1 MSESTLFTGQ
11 PVMNQLLSLIP
22 KWLVKELA
30 EKHGADRYCK
40 NFFSY
45 DHLVTMP
52 YSTFSQ
58 CGSLR
63 ELISGLQVNQHRLLH
78 LGLLRTPC
86 RSTLADAN
94 TRRPEAFFE
103 DLFHRLYQLHYG
115 ALPDSR
121 RGRKDI
127 WSRLFIMDST
137 TISLFTD
144 VMQGVGRHP
153 HNGRRKGGAKA
164 HVLMR
169 AQEDVA
175 CFVRIA
181 QGTENDKVMF
191 RHAVLPKGSIVALD
205 KGFNSYA
212 QYAVWTE
219 QGVVFVTRM
228 NGNAVYEMV
237 EEREVSENQRK
248 LGVQADRVVEMT
260 GAGNPG
266 TTRIKARLV
275 HFYDATKKKLLTFMT
290 NDMVHAPATIAAI
303 YKRRWQIELLFKRI
317 KHNYPLHYFL
327 GDPPNA
333 IKIQIRPK
341 AGCALIADLLLKVV
355 KDRVDHSSERRWSFA
370 NLAGIVRLHLTT
382 YVDLFAFLRNPEKAL
397 LRYRPP
403 DLTIQQLALA
413 FA

>member
-1 MSESTLFTGQ
+1 MSESTLFSGQ

-22 KWLVKELA
+22 KSLVKELA

-45 DHLVTMP
+45 DHLVTML

-94 TRRPEAFFE
+94 ARRTDVFFE
-103 DLFHRLYQLHYG
+103 ELLHRLYRLHLG
-115 ALPDSR
+115 SLPDSL

-144 VMQGVGRHP
+144 TMEGVGRHP

-175 CFVRIA
+175 CFVRLA
-181 QGTENDKVMF
+181 NGKENDKVMF
-191 RHAVLPKGSIVALD
+191 RHAVLPMGSIVALD
-205 KGFNSYA
+205 KGFNSYV
-212 QYAVWTE
+212 QYALWTE
-219 QGVVFVTRM
+219 QGVLFVTRM
-228 NGNAVYEMV
+228 NENAVYEV
-237 EEREVSENQRK
+237 LEEREVSENQRK

-266 TTRIKARLV
+266 TTRMKARLV
-275 HFYDATKKKLLTFMT
+275 HFYDPTKKKLFTFMT
-290 NDMVHAPATIAAI
+290 NNMVHAPATIAAI

-327 GDPPNA
+327 GDSPNA
-333 IKIQIRPK
+333 IKIQIW
-341 AGCALIADLLLKVV
+341 CALIADLLLKVV
-355 KDRVDHSSERRWSFA
+355 KDRVDRTSERRWSFS

-382 YVDLFAFLRNPEKAL
+382 YVDLFAFLRHPDKAL

-403 DLTIQQLALA
+403 DLPIQQLTFA